1 MGAELAGGRGEAEEV
16 CSNEMGLGKRK
27 SALLLIQP
35 VFIERLLC
43 VQRSRRHSNA
53 TSVRG
58 KKKKKNR

>member
-1 MGAELAGGRGEAEEV
+1 MGAELAGGRGEAEV